1 MRVRGGAS
9 GATGRPV
16 RASPKGEQ
24 LMTDVSPSRALAD
37 APRADDGY
45 YGPDSVSW
53 RVFSDPGSMLG
64 AKNAVFLQMLE
75 SGMMT
80 HFERVSMTSEGP
92 EQMAARFDRTSAYLR
107 DAIFAD
113 RAHADAAAAHV
124 DRLHER
130 ATWTNPE
137 TGEVVTAKQPEW
149 QRWTWW
155 TYIWSAV
162 RGYQEFGPGLSTEDA
177 DRLVVESH
185 LGAEKLFVP
194 GPHFETFAEVDEY
207 IRTGLNTKA
216 LTIFAALAGHSLR
229 HPDVKGPLAKWVT
242 RRVING
248 ILSLLPE
255 SALYFYAVEDRSAKE
270 LARGARFTRWI
281 AKLSRKN
288 QTAEQLMAQA
298 VGDSIANPY
307 QKVRVRKAA

>member
-1 MRVRGGAS
+1 MRVHGRPS
-9 GATGRPV
+9 GAGGV
-16 RASPKGEQ
+16 RCAASKGGKQ
-24 LMTDVSPSRALAD
+24 LITDVSPSRTLAD
-37 APRADDGY
+37 APRADEGY

-75 SGMMT
+75 PGMMT
-80 HFERVSMTSEGP
+80 HFERVSLTTEGP

-113 RAHADAAAAHV
+113 KAHADAAAAHV

-130 ATWTNPE
+130 ATWTDPD
-137 TGEVVTAKQPEW
+137 TGEVVAAKQPEW

-162 RGYQEFGPGLSTEDA
+162 RGYQEFGPGLSAADA

-185 LGAEKLFVP
+185 LGADKLFVP
-194 GPHFETFAEVDEY
+194 GPHFQTFAEVDEY
-207 IRTGLNTKA
+207 IRTGLESKA
-216 LTIFAALAGHSLR
+216 LTLFAALAGHSLR
-229 HPDVKGPLAKWVT
+229 HPDVKGPIAKWAT

-255 SALYFYAVEDRSAKE
+255 SALYFYAVEDRAKE
-270 LARGARFTRWI
+270 FARGARFTKWI

-288 QTAEQLMAQA
+288 QTAEQLMANA

>member
-1 MRVRGGAS
+1 L
-9 GATGRPV
+9 T
-16 RASPKGEQ
+16 EEY
-24 LMTDVSPSRALAD
+24 PSRTLSD

-45 YGPDSVSW
+45 YGPDSISW

-75 SGMMT
+75 PSMMK
-80 HFERVSMTSEGP
+80 HFERVSMTNEGP
-92 EQMAARFDRTSAYLR
+92 EQLAARFDRTSAYLR

-113 RAHADAAAAHV
+113 KAHADAAAAHV

-130 ATWTNPE
+130 ASWTNPE
-137 TGEVVTAKQPEW
+137 TGEVVSAKQPTW

-162 RGYQEFGPGLSTEDA
+162 RGYQEFGPGMTAQEA
-177 DRLVVESH
+177 DQLVQESRR
-185 LGAEKLFVP
+185 GAESIHVP
-194 GPHFETFAEVDEY
+194 GPYFETFAELDEY
-207 IRTGLNTKA
+207 IREELNTKA

-229 HPDVKGPLAKWVT
+229 HPDVKGPVAKWVA
-242 RRVING
+242 RRIING
-248 ILSLLPE
+248 VLSLLPE

-270 LARGARFTRWI
+270 FARGARFTKWI

-288 QTAEQLMAQA
+288 RTAEQLIAESI
-298 VGDSIANPY
+298 GESIAKPY
-307 QKVRVRKAA
+307 QRVRPAKA

>member
-1 MRVRGGAS
+1 MS
-9 GATGRPV
+9 N
-16 RASPKGEQ
+16 
-24 LMTDVSPSRALAD
+24 DYPSRVLAD
-37 APRADDGY
+37 MPRADEGY

-75 SGMMT
+75 PGMMT
-80 HFERVSMTSEGP
+80 HFQRVSLTSEGP
-92 EQMAARFDRTSAYLR
+92 DEMAARFDRTSAYLR

-124 DRLHER
+124 DRLHEN
-130 ATWTNPE
+130 ASWTHPE
-137 TGEVVTAKQPEW
+137 TGETTTAKQPDW

-162 RGYQEFGPGLSTEDA
+162 RGYQEFGPGMSDADA
-177 DRLVVESH
+177 DRLVVESRI
-185 LGAEKLFVP
+185 GGEKLHVP
-194 GPHFETFAEVDEY
+194 GPYFTTFAELDAY
-207 IRTGLNTKA
+207 IREELNTKA

-229 HPDVKGPLAKWVT
+229 HPEVKGLFARWAT

-255 SALYFYAVEDRSAKE
+255 SARYFYAVEDRSAKE
-270 LARGARFTRWI
+270 LARGAKFTKWV
-281 AKLSRKN
+281 AKLSRKSRS
-288 QTAEQLMAQA
+288 AEQLIAEA
-298 VGDSIANPY
+298 IGESIAKPY
-307 QKVRVRKAA
+307 QRVRPPKG

>member
-1 MRVRGGAS
+1 MS
-9 GATGRPV
+9 
-16 RASPKGEQ
+16 
-24 LMTDVSPSRALAD
+24 DDYPSRRLAD
-37 APRADDGY
+37 APRADEGY

-75 SGMMT
+75 PGMMT

-92 EQMAARFDRTSAYLR
+92 EAMARRFDRTSAYLR

-113 RAHADAAAAHV
+113 KAHADAAATHV

-130 ATWTNPE
+130 SKWTNPE

-155 TYIWSAV
+155 TYIWSAL
-162 RGYQEFGPGLSTEDA
+162 RGYQEFGPGITTADA
-177 DRLVVESH
+177 DRLVVESR

-194 GPHFETFAEVDEY
+194 GPYFDNFADLDQY
-207 IRTGLNTKA
+207 IRDELNTKA
-216 LTIFAALAGHSLR
+216 LTLFAALAGHSLR
-229 HPDVKGPLAKWVT
+229 HPDVKGPVAKWAT
-242 RRVING
+242 RHVING

-255 SALYFYAVEDRSAKE
+255 SARLFYAVEDRSAKE
-270 LARGARFTRWI
+270 LAKGAKFTKWV

-288 QTAEQLMAQA
+288 QSAEQMIANA
-298 VGDSIANPY
+298 VGESIAQPY
-307 QKVRVRKAA
+307 QRVRVRSAAKPARAAA

>member
-1 MRVRGGAS
+1 MA
-9 GATGRPV
+9 
-16 RASPKGEQ
+16 EE
-24 LMTDVSPSRALAD
+24 LLSRTLAD

-75 SGMMT
+75 PGMMT
-80 HFERVSMTSEGP
+80 HFQRVSLTSEGP
-92 EQMAARFDRTSAYLR
+92 EQLAARFDRTSAYLR

-130 ATWTNPE
+130 ASWTNPE
-137 TGEVVTAKQPEW
+137 TGEVVSAKQPDW

-162 RGYQEFGPGLSTEDA
+162 RGYQEFGPGISAADA
-177 DRLVVESH
+177 NRLVQESRH
-185 LGAEKLFVP
+185 GAVSLHVP
-194 GPHFETFAEVDEY
+194 GPYFETFDELDAY
-207 IRTGLNTKA
+207 IRKELETKA
-216 LTIFAALAGHSLR
+216 LTLFAALAGHSLR

-242 RRVING
+242 RRVLDG
-248 ILSLLPE
+248 VLSLLPE
-255 SALYFYAVEDRSAKE
+255 SALYFYAVEDRGARAF
-270 LARGARFTRWI
+270 ARGARFTKWI
-281 AKLSRKN
+281 AKLARKN
-288 QTAEQLMAQA
+288 RSAEQLISEAI
-298 VGDSIANPY
+298 GDSIAKPY
-307 QKVRVRKAA
+307 QRVRPARA

>member
-1 MRVRGGAS
+1 L
-9 GATGRPV
+9 T
-16 RASPKGEQ
+16 EEY
-24 LMTDVSPSRALAD
+24 PSRTLSD

-45 YGPDSVSW
+45 YGPDSISW

-75 SGMMT
+75 PSMMK
-80 HFERVSMTSEGP
+80 HFERVSMTNEGP
-92 EQMAARFDRTSAYLR
+92 EQLAARFDRTSAYLR

-113 RAHADAAAAHV
+113 KAHADAAAAHV

-130 ATWTNPE
+130 ASWTNPE
-137 TGEVVTAKQPEW
+137 TGEVVSAKQPTW

-162 RGYQEFGPGLSTEDA
+162 RGYQEFGPGMTAQEA
-177 DRLVVESH
+177 DQLVQESRR
-185 LGAEKLFVP
+185 GAESIHVP
-194 GPHFETFAEVDEY
+194 GPYFETFAELDEY
-207 IRTGLNTKA
+207 IREELNTKA

-229 HPDVKGPLAKWVT
+229 HPDVKGPVAKWVA
-242 RRVING
+242 RRIING
-248 ILSLLPE
+248 VLSLLPE

-270 LARGARFTRWI
+270 FARGARFTKWI

-288 QTAEQLMAQA
+288 RSAEQLIA
-298 VGDSIANPY
+298 DSIGESIAKPY
-307 QKVRVRKAA
+307 QRVRPAKA